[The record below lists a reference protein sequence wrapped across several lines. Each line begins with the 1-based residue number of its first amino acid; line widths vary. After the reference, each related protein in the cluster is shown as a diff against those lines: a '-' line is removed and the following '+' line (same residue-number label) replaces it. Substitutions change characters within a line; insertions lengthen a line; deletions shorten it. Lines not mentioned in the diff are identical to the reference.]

1 MDKVLPEDVEL
12 LARTGSQDNP
22 ELEVDIELRQ
32 AGLALQNAMQRRNT
46 AEKGPHD
53 GGEQNGT

>member
-1 MDKVLPEDVEL
+1 MLPEDVEL
-12 LARTGSQDNP
+12 LARTGSKDNP

-32 AGLALQNAMQRRNT
+32 AGLALQNAMQRCKA

-53 GGEQNGT
+53 GGAQIGT